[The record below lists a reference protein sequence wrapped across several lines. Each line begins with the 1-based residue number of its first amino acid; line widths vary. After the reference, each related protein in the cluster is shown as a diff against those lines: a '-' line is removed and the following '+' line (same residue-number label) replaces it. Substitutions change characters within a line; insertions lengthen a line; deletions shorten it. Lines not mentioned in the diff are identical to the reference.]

1 MIDQNG
7 INSQLDLINI
17 LNILHP
23 TRTVYL
29 FFSCSHG
36 TITKIEHILTH
47 KTHHNKLVRMEITQS
62 LFEDHNTIKLEL
74 NNRKIVGKSPDIW
87 KLSNTCLND
96 AWVKEVFQVELSEN
110 EKIELIKTVECGKS
124 SV

>member
-1 MIDQNG
+1 MIDKNG

-23 TRTVYL
+23 TKTGHL

-36 TITKIEHILTH
+36 TITKIEHILTY

-62 LFEDHNTIKLEL
+62 LF
-74 NNRKIVGKSPDIW
+74 
-87 KLSNTCLND
+87 
-96 AWVKEVFQVELSEN
+96 
-110 EKIELIKTVECGKS
+110 
-124 SV
+124 